1 MKQKMVDKIALLG
14 LLLPL
19 LGSCINTDKQSVE
32 KDHWRFV
39 SIPDFL
45 NVDTDFPQDGWE
57 ESLSFVLEEVQNENP
72 DFLTVAGDLVMGRWH
87 GEPKKPGLEGIKHF
101 AAHYYPAWI
110 ARMDSHGMKYYTG
123 IGDHEVGD
131 DPWRYE
137 EALEYVAAYKKE
149 FREHMGMPLNG
160 PEHMKGT
167 AFYWKHKNT
176 LFVSVDVFEEGE
188 SHKGKIRTR
197 VTGKQ
202 LEWFESVL
210 NENRD
215 VDHIIVMGHTPVL
228 GPVRLWS
235 TSAIMLE
242 EGRESQFWQ
251 TMAKHNV
258 ALYLCGEVHAITC
271 TERDGVQQIAHGGL
285 FGYNPRVNYLVV
297 DVYPAKLELTLKEL
311 DVTPKGDDYLWQP
324 GRNRPLE
331 RISIHPDVQK
341 EGFITVGTLTIDTS
355 VYPYKYENAKGYFL
369 KKYETSSEVG
379 KPVFKVRSNPPE
391 ASDIPPLKRIT
402 IEDY

>member
-1 MKQKMVDKIALLG
+1 MKHKTISKITQWGLILLFT
-14 LLLPL
+14 
-19 LGSCINTDKQSVE
+19 SFTNTYGQSVK

-45 NVDTDFPQDGWE
+45 NVDTDFPQVGWE
-57 ESLSFVLEEVQNENP
+57 DALSFVLDEVKNENP
-72 DFLTVAGDLVMGRWH
+72 DFLIVAGDLVMGRWH
-87 GEPKKPGLEGIKHF
+87 GEPEKPGVEGIKHF
-101 AAHYYPAWI
+101 AARYYPAWK
-110 ARMDSHGMKYYTG
+110 ARMEAHGLKYYTG

-131 DPWRYE
+131 DPWHYE
-137 EALEYVAAYKKE
+137 EALENVAAYKKE

-167 AFYWKHKNT
+167 AFYWKHKNV

-188 SHKGKIRTR
+188 SHKGKIRAG

-202 LEWFESVL
+202 LEWFERVL
-210 NENRD
+210 NENTD
-215 VDHIIVMGHTPVL
+215 VDHLIVMGHTPVL

-235 TSAIMLE
+235 TSALMLE
-242 EGRESQFWQ
+242 EGRESKFWQ
-251 TMAKHNV
+251 TMAKHDV

-285 FGYNPRVNYLVV
+285 FGYNPRINYLVV
-297 DVYPAKLELTLKEL
+297 DVFPDKLELTLKEL
-311 DVTPKGDDYLWQP
+311 DVTPEGDDYLWQA
-324 GRNRPLE
+324 GTNRPLE
-331 RISIHPDVQK
+331 RISIHPDIQK

-355 VYPYKYENAKGYFL
+355 VSPYKFKSAKGYFL

-379 KPVFKVRSNPPE
+379 KPVFKIRSNPPVE
-391 ASDIPPLKRIT
+391 SDVPPLKRIT
-402 IEDY
+402 IDD